1 MWSLRT
7 VHATFGILCNF
18 ICLLLY
24 FTGYI
29 SYIISKTYLVLRPK
43 VLLVIFR
50 PSKLYIKVSWIRHK
64 GYTSVLT
71 QTHLGYF
78 SPSKLNM
85 GGNSG
90 YILIIYLFIHIS
102 LLALLSS
109 VDVLDNCYFS
119 QAWSYA
125 VYRIT

>member
-1 MWSLRT
+1 MSR
-7 VHATFGILCNF
+7 
-18 ICLLLY
+18 
-24 FTGYI
+24 
-29 SYIISKTYLVLRPK
+29 
-43 VLLVIFR
+43 
-50 PSKLYIKVSWIRHK
+50 IRHK

-71 QTHLGYF
+71 RTHLGYF

-109 VDVLDNCYFS
+109 ADVLDISYFS
-119 QAWSYA
+119 QTWFVGFGVSL
-125 VYRIT
+125 